1 MGNQNVTNVSA
12 RVAARVPLDL
22 AEWVAAQPYS
32 QSELVVRALRALRDG
47 PPAGAVLDGHLVPE
61 RQARVSELETALA
74 GQKVL
79 TEKWRKAAQAVMPMA
94 DRKPERGS
102 SKLVADVLPVAG
114 DQFPEQLT
122 WWQKQQLANAGK
134 AKKAG

>member
-47 PPAGAVLDGHLVPE
+47 PPAGAALDGHLVPE
-61 RQARVSELETALA
+61 LQSRVTDAVATKRVPIDHHPA
-74 GQKVL
+74 G
-79 TEKWRKAAQAVMPMA
+79 P
-94 DRKPERGS
+94 
-102 SKLVADVLPVAG
+102 VLPPTINVRGEASPFFRPG
-114 DQFPEQLT
+114 T
-122 WWQKQQLANAGK
+122 NADK
-134 AKKAG
+134 ATKA